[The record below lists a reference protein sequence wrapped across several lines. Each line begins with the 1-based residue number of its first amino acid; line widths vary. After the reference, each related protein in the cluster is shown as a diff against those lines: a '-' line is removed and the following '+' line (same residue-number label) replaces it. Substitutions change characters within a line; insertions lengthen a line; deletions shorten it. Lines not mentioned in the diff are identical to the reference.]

1 MNIAWHSL
9 GLVLL
14 VGLLAGAGTV
24 IVFTGGVLGLSLA
37 GSARERGQATSLGF
51 GIAVLCFLLC
61 AAGAIYG
68 IYLIVPQFH

>member
-24 IVFTGGVLGLSLA
+24 IVFTGGVLGLSVA
-37 GSARERGQATSLGF
+37 GSARERGQGTALGY
-51 GIAVLCFLLC
+51 GVAALCFLLC
-61 AAGAIYG
+61 ALGVVYG